1 MTSPQA
7 EIINII
13 NSINSGDPSGALA
26 KIEAFGP
33 STPAELWYPKAIA
46 LAKLSRI
53 DEAIR
58 AARKM
63 AEQLPSDPRAL
74 GLLEELQTRV
84 IELDKPSAAKML
96 SKARELMA
104 AGQNYQAKEVLIEAK
119 ALRQPV
125 EGLDYTRAVLFKGE
139 GRLGDARECLNEE
152 LRFFPNNSAAAA
164 LLAEVRQLEATNRPQ
179 IDDPEFYELLN
190 SIRPYSMLPEERLY
204 RVFALAR
211 QVAQSPL
218 SGNFV
223 ECGVAGGGSSAMMAA
238 LMRRYRKTPGTLFAC
253 DSFSGMPD
261 PTEHDTVSGQ
271 AANDTGWGAGTCAA
285 PDDSVREISAKLGCS
300 SIVKPVKG
308 YFENTLPP
316 AKAEIGKIA
325 LLHADCDWYSSLMT
339 IFNEL
344 YDQVEPG
351 GVIILDD
358 YGYWEGI
365 KKATDEFFAKRGINP
380 TVQDLGGSAWFQKPY

>member
-1 MTSPQA
+1 MTSPQT

-13 NSINSGDPSGALA
+13 NSINSGDAAGALA
-26 KIEAFGP
+26 RIEALGA
-33 STPAELWYPKAIA
+33 PAELSYPKAIA
-46 LAKLSRI
+46 LAKLSRVN
-53 DEAIR
+53 EALVV
-58 AARKM
+58 ARRLV
-63 AEQLPSDPRAL
+63 EQFPSDPRAA
-74 GLLEELQTRV
+74 GLLEELSTKI
-84 IELDKPSAAKML
+84 IELDKPSAAAL
-96 SKARELMA
+96 LRKARTLMDC
-104 AGQNYQAKEVLIEAK
+104 GQNYQAKELLIEAK

-125 EGLDYTRAVLFKGE
+125 EGLDYTRALLFKGE

-152 LRFFPNNSAAAA
+152 LRFFPNNCAAAS
-164 LLAEVRQLEATNRPQ
+164 LLAEVRRLETTNRPQ
-179 IDDPEFYELLN
+179 IDDPEFYELLTA
-190 SIRPYSMLPEERLY
+190 IRPYSMLPEERLY

-211 QVAQSPL
+211 QVTQSPL

-238 LMRRYRKTPGTLFAC
+238 LMKRYRKSPGLLFAC

-261 PTEHDTVSGQ
+261 PTEHDTVGGQ
-271 AANDTGWGAGTCAA
+271 AANATGWGAGTCAA
-285 PDDSVREISAKLGCS
+285 PEDSVVEISSKLGCGALVRP
-300 SIVKPVKG
+300 IKG
-308 YFENTLPP
+308 YFENTLPKI
-316 AKAEIGKIA
+316 KAEVGKIA

-365 KKATDEFFAKRGINP
+365 KKATDEFFAKRGIQA
-380 TVQDLGGSAWFQKPY
+380 TIQDLGGSAWFQKPY